1 MHNLV
6 FSGVF
11 NLTQKPSFPPA
22 VKSMRGTRLE
32 PRCVRADSNEG
43 LHEEER

>member
-1 MHNLV
+1 MHSLA
-6 FSGVF
+6 FSGVL
-11 NLTQKPSFPPA
+11 NPAQKPSFPST

-32 PRCVRADSNEG
+32 LRYVRADYNGG